1 MLPPIRVRDVPSAEQ
16 SELET
21 LYHETK
27 DVRIRQRVQIIL
39 LAIEHKLIA
48 PQIASIVRTN
58 DQTVRNWIKRFNR
71 EGIAGLYDE
80 PRAGAPPKVTAV
92 YKQRLV
98 EIVRRRPRSLGQPY
112 SLWTLRRLA
121 DFLAEETGIRMSHVT
136 VRQILADH
144 DIVLSRPQHKI
155 SSPDPEY
162 EVKKRRL
169 SSSETI

>member
-1 MLPPIRVRDVPSAEQ
+1 VPSAER

-27 DVRIRQRVQIIL
+27 DVRMRQRVQIIL
-39 LAIEHKLIA
+39 LAVERQMIA

-71 EGIAGLYDE
+71 EGISGLYDE

-112 SLWTLRRLA
+112 SLWTLQRLA
-121 DFLAEETGIRMSHVT
+121 DFLAEETGIRVSHVT
-136 VRQILADH
+136 VRQILSDH
-144 DIVLSRPQHKI
+144 GIVLSRPQHKVT
-155 SSPDPEY
+155 SPDPEY
-162 EVKKRRL
+162 ELKKRRL
-169 SSSETI
+169 KSSETT